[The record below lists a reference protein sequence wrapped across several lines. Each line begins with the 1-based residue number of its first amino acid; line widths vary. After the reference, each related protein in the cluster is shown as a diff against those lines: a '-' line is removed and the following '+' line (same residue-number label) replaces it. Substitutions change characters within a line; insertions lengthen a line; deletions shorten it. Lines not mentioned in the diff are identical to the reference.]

1 MQLINIE
8 AKALNLA
15 VGNVGAYF
23 CTLYHEVWMP
33 TAIENE
39 VVGIF

>member
-8 AKALNLA
+8 SKALGLA

-23 CTLYHEVWMP
+23 CTPYHEVWMP
-33 TAIENE
+33 TATEN
-39 VVGIF
+39 GAMGLF